1 VAEEHGGD
9 LRIGLFLVQ
18 DIVGKSA
25 NEDYVEYLCRKMWES
40 DLRFRGEL
48 HMHNNTIMSWIYV
61 LLSALRSRNGDVSKV
76 EPGLG

>member
-1 VAEEHGGD
+1 MAEEHGGD

-25 NEDYVEYLCRKMWES
+25 NEDYLEYFCRKILES

-48 HMHNNTIMSWIYV
+48 HDDMIIGWI
-61 LLSALRSRNGDVSKV
+61 SALPSAPGDGDVSK
-76 EPGLG
+76 LNR